1 MKADKSQERRRAER
15 ASVCT
20 EMDLSLDVDTIK
32 ALSVN
37 VSESG
42 VQLDIEEPLKFW
54 LRLEVDGKS
63 VVREAQIVWAKKKQ
77 SGGMSY
83 GFEYTPD
90 TE

>member
-1 MKADKSQERRRAER
+1 
-15 ASVCT
+15 
-20 EMDLSLDVDTIK
+20 MDLSLDVDTIK

-77 SGGMSY
+77 AGGMSY